1 MGIAAL
7 TPQREVLMHASAEL
21 FSEFRESFVR
31 AQDEE
36 MGLEEFLQYCK
47 SDRMAYATAHDCIL
61 EAIGKPT
68 LLNTAEDPRL
78 SRIFQNRIIQTW
90 DTFLEFHGME
100 DTLMSLYAYFLHAA
114 QGLEERKQVLY
125 LLGPVGGG
133 KSSLAEKIKKLCE
146 QYPIYALKDSL
157 SGRVSPLLENPLGLF
172 DRDKYG
178 GPMEDRYGIPRRA
191 LTGIASPWALKRLK
205 EYKGDLSKFHVVRVM
220 PSVLNQIGIVKTEP
234 GDENTQDI
242 STLVGKIDLRML
254 ERYAQEDPDAYSY
267 SGALCLGSA
276 RCVEFVEMFKAPL
289 KVLNPILTATQEGN
303 FKGTEALPA
312 MPFNGFIM
320 AHSNEAEWLKF
331 RNNKDNEA
339 FIDRVYLVKVPYC
352 LRIDEEIRIYDKM
365 LKSSTLAESPCAP
378 QTLRTLGEFT
388 VLSRLTVPENSSIY
402 SKLRSYNGENLKD
415 LDPRSKSVKEYRD
428 DAGAAEGFSGLS
440 TRWAF
445 KTISAAFNRDPS
457 EIAADPVNLLV
468 VLEERLNR
476 DDLPDEYKRRL
487 RSHIKEWIVPRFAEF
502 LEKELQMSYL
512 DAYGEYGQNLFD
524 RYVTY
529 ADKWLLDEDWRDP
542 ETGMQYS
549 REALNSEL
557 EKIEKPAGIG
567 NPKDFR
573 NEVVNFV
580 LRARAHGKNPH
591 WTSYEK
597 LRVVIEKRMFSKT
610 EDILPV
616 ISFEAK
622 GSQELDERHKSF
634 VNRMVARGYT
644 EKQVRRL
651 VDWYLHFKKSAQS

>member
-1 MGIAAL
+1 M
-7 TPQREVLMHASAEL
+7 SAPSTL
-21 FSEFRESFVR
+21 FSDYRESFVR
-31 AQDEE
+31 GQDEE
-36 MGLEEFLQYCK
+36 MGLDDFLKYCK
-47 SDRMAYATAHDCIL
+47 NDRMAYASAHECVL
-61 EAIGKPT
+61 EAIGKPR
-68 LLNTAEDPRL
+68 LVNTAEDPRL
-78 SRIFQNRIIQTW
+78 SRIFQNRSIQLW
-90 DTFLEFHGME
+90 DTFTEFHGME
-100 DTLMSLYAYFLHAA
+100 ETLMSLYAYFLHAA

-146 QYPIYALKDSL
+146 QYAVYSLKDPD
-157 SGRVSPLLENPLGLF
+157 SGRVSPLLENPLCLF
-172 DRDKYG
+172 DREKYG
-178 GPMEDRYGIPRRA
+178 QLMEDRYGIPRRA
-191 LTGIASPWALKRLK
+191 LTGIASPWALKRLR
-205 EYKGDLSKFHVVRVM
+205 EYNGDVSKFRVVRVM

-234 GDENTQDI
+234 GDENTQDV
-242 STLVGKIDLRML
+242 SSLVGKIDLRML
-254 ERYAQEDPDAYSY
+254 ERFAQDDPDAYSY

-320 AHSNEAEWLKF
+320 AHSNESEWLKF

-339 FIDRVYLVKVPYC
+339 FIDRVYLAKVPYC
-352 LRIDEEIRIYDKM
+352 LRTDEEIRIYDKM
-365 LKSSTLAESPCAP
+365 LRASTLAESPCAP
-378 QTLRTLGEFT
+378 QTLRTLAEFT
-388 VLSRLTVPENSSIY
+388 VLSRMTVPENSSVY
-402 SKLRSYNGENLKD
+402 SKLRAYNGENLKD
-415 LDPRSKSVKEYRD
+415 VDPRSKSVKEYRD

-468 VLEERLNR
+468 VLEERLSKE
-476 DDLPDEYKRRL
+476 DLPDEYKRRL
-487 RSHIKEWIVPRFAEF
+487 RSHIKEWIIPRFAEF

-512 DAYGEYGQNLFD
+512 DAYSEYGQNLFD

-529 ADKWLLDEDWRDP
+529 ADKWLLDDDWRDP
-542 ETGMQYS
+542 DTGMQYS
-549 REALNSEL
+549 RDALNMEL
-557 EKIEKPAGIG
+557 EKIEKPAGIS

-580 LRARAHGKNPH
+580 LRARAHGKNPQ

-597 LRVVIEKRMFSKT
+597 LRSVIEKRMFSKT

-622 GSQELDERHKSF
+622 GSDELDQRHRSF
-634 VNRMVARGYT
+634 VDRMAARGYT

-651 VDWYLHFKKSAQS
+651 VDWYLHFKKSVQS

>member
-1 MGIAAL
+1 M
-7 TPQREVLMHASAEL
+7 TERSEVFSA
-21 FSEFRESFVR
+21 FRDGFVE
-31 AQDEE
+31 AQNEE
-36 MGLEEFLQYCK
+36 MSLEEFLNLCR
-47 SDRMAYATAHDCIL
+47 SDRMAYASAHECVL
-61 EAIGKPT
+61 EAIGRPK
-68 LLNTAEDPRL
+68 LVNTAEEPRL
-78 SRIFQNRIIQTW
+78 SRIFQNRVIQTW
-90 DTFLEFHGME
+90 DTFSEFYGME
-100 DTLMSLYAYFLHAA
+100 ETLMSLYAYFLHAA

-133 KSSLAEKIKKLCE
+133 KSSLAEKIKRLCE
-146 QYPIYALKDSL
+146 KFPIYALKDPQ
-157 SGRVSPLLENPLGLF
+157 SGRVSPLLENPLCLF
-172 DRDKYG
+172 DRDKF
-178 GPMEDRYGIPRRA
+178 GPQLEDRYGIPRRA

-205 EYKGDLSKFHVVRVM
+205 EYKGDVTKFRVVRVM

-242 STLVGKIDLRML
+242 SALVGKVDLRML
-254 ERYAQEDPDAYSY
+254 ERYAQDDPDAYSY
-267 SGALCLGSA
+267 SGALCLGSP

-352 LRIDEEIRIYDKM
+352 LRVNEEIRIYEKM
-365 LKSSTLAESPCAP
+365 LRESTLAAAPCAP
-378 QTLRTLGEFT
+378 QTLRSLAEFT

-402 SKLRSYNGENLKD
+402 SKLRAYNGENLKD
-415 LDPRSKSVKEYRD
+415 VDPRAKSVKEYRE

-445 KTISAAFNRDPS
+445 KTISSAFNRDPS

-468 VLEERLNR
+468 VLEERLNKE
-476 DDLPDEYKRRL
+476 DLPEEYKRRL
-487 RSHIKEWIVPRFAEF
+487 RAHIKEWVIPRFAEF

-542 ETGMQYS
+542 DTGMQYS
-549 REALNSEL
+549 REALNAEL
-557 EKIEKPAGIG
+557 EKIEKPAGIS

-580 LRARAHGKNPH
+580 LRARAHGRNPQ

>member
-1 MGIAAL
+1 MNAP
-7 TPQREVLMHASAEL
+7 TEL
-21 FSEFRESFVR
+21 FTAFRESFVR
-31 AQDEE
+31 ALDEE
-36 MGLEEFLQYCK
+36 MGLEDFLHYCK
-47 SDRMAYATAHDCIL
+47 SDRMAYASAHECVL
-61 EAIGKPT
+61 EAIGKPR
-68 LLNTAEDPRL
+68 LVNTADDARL
-78 SRIFQNRIIQTW
+78 SRIFQNRVIQTW
-90 DTFLEFHGME
+90 DAFADFHGME
-100 DTLMSLYAYFLHAA
+100 ETLMSLYAYFLHAA

-133 KSSLAEKIKKLCE
+133 KSSLAEKIKSLCE
-146 QYPIYALKDSL
+146 QFPIYTLKDSV
-157 SGRVSPLLENPLGLF
+157 SGRLSPMLESPLGLF
-172 DRDKYG
+172 PRDRFG
-178 GPMEDRYGIPRRA
+178 AQMEDRYGIPRRA

-205 EYKGDLSKFHVVRVM
+205 EFKGDLSKFHVVRVM

-242 STLVGKIDLRML
+242 SSLVGKVDLRML
-254 ERYAQEDPDAYSY
+254 EQFAQDDPDAYSY

-312 MPFNGFIM
+312 LPFTGFIM

-352 LRIDEEIRIYDKM
+352 LRVDEEVRIYDKM
-365 LKSSTLAESPCAP
+365 LKASTLSEAPCAP
-378 QTLRTLGEFT
+378 QTLRTLAEFS
-388 VLSRLTVPENSSIY
+388 VLSRLAVPENSSVF
-402 SKLRSYNGENLKD
+402 SKLRSYNGETLKD
-415 LDPRSKSVKEYRD
+415 VDPRSKSVKEYRD
-428 DAGAAEGFSGLS
+428 DAGMQEGFTGLS

-468 VLEERLNR
+468 VLEDRLAKE
-476 DDLPDEYKRRL
+476 DIQEEYKRRL
-487 RSHIKEWIVPRFAEF
+487 RGHIKEWIVPRFAEF

-542 ETGMQYS
+542 DTGMQYS
-549 REALNSEL
+549 REALNTEL
-557 EKIEKPAGIG
+557 EKIEKPAGIS

-610 EDILPV
+610 EDILPI

-622 GSQELDERHKSF
+622 GSQEMEERHKSF

-651 VDWYLHFKKSAQS
+651 VDWYMHFKKSTQS

>member
-1 MGIAAL
+1 MNAPTELL
-7 TPQREVLMHASAEL
+7 TA
-21 FSEFRESFVR
+21 FRDSFVR
-31 AQDEE
+31 ALDEE
-36 MGLEEFLQYCK
+36 MGVEDFLHHCK
-47 SDRMAYATAHDCIL
+47 SDRMAYASAHECVL
-61 EAIGKPT
+61 EAIGKPK
-68 LLNTAEDPRL
+68 LVNTADDARL
-78 SRIFQNRIIQTW
+78 SRIFQNRVIQTW
-90 DTFLEFHGME
+90 DVFADFHGME
-100 DTLMSLYAYFLHAA
+100 ETLMSLYAYFLHAA

-133 KSSLAEKIKKLCE
+133 KSSLAEKIKSLCE
-146 QYPIYALKDSL
+146 QFPIYTLKDTV
-157 SGRVSPLLENPLGLF
+157 SGKVSPLLESPLGLF
-172 DRDKYG
+172 PRDKFG
-178 GPMEDRYGIPRRA
+178 AQMEDRYGIPRRA

-205 EYKGDLSKFHVVRVM
+205 EFKGDLSQFKVVRIM

-242 STLVGKIDLRML
+242 SSLVGKVDLRML
-254 ERYAQEDPDAYSY
+254 EQFAQDDPDAYSY

-276 RCVEFVEMFKAPL
+276 RCIEFVEMFKAPL

-312 MPFNGFIM
+312 LPFNGFIM

-352 LRIDEEIRIYDKM
+352 LRVDEEVRIYDKM
-365 LKSSTLAESPCAP
+365 LKASTLSEAPCAP
-378 QTLRTLGEFT
+378 QTLRTLAEFS
-388 VLSRLTVPENSSIY
+388 VLSRLAVPENSSVF

-415 LDPRSKSVKEYRD
+415 VDPRSKSVKEYRD
-428 DAGAAEGFSGLS
+428 DAGMQEGFSGLS

-468 VLEERLNR
+468 VLEDRLAKE
-476 DDLPDEYKRRL
+476 DIQEEYKRRL
-487 RSHIKEWIVPRFAEF
+487 RGHIKEWIIPRFAEF

-542 ETGMQYS
+542 DTGHAVLARRAQHRTGED
-549 REALNSEL
+549 REAGRHLESEGL
-557 EKIEKPAGIG
+557 PQRG
-567 NPKDFR
+567 R
-573 NEVVNFV
+573 Q
-580 LRARAHGKNPH
+580 LRAAGARARQE
-591 WTSYEK
+591 SALDQ
-597 LRVVIEKRMFSKT
+597 LR
-610 EDILPV
+610 
-616 ISFEAK
+616 EA
-622 GSQELDERHKSF
+622 
-634 VNRMVARGYT
+634 ARG
-644 EKQVRRL
+644 
-651 VDWYLHFKKSAQS
+651 D

>member
-1 MGIAAL
+1 MNAP
-7 TPQREVLMHASAEL
+7 TEL
-21 FSEFRESFVR
+21 FTAFRESFVR
-31 AQDEE
+31 ALDEE
-36 MGLEEFLQYCK
+36 MGLEDFLQHCK
-47 SDRMAYATAHDCIL
+47 SDRMAYASAHECVL
-61 EAIGKPT
+61 EAIGKPK
-68 LLNTAEDPRL
+68 LVNTADDARL
-78 SRIFQNRIIQTW
+78 SRIFQNRVIQTW
-90 DTFLEFHGME
+90 DTFADFHGME
-100 DTLMSLYAYFLHAA
+100 ETLMSLYAYFLHAA

-133 KSSLAEKIKKLCE
+133 KSSLAEKIKSLCE
-146 QYPIYALKDSL
+146 QFPIYTLKDTT
-157 SGRVSPLLENPLGLF
+157 SGKVSPLLESPLGLF
-172 DRDKYG
+172 PRDRFGAD
-178 GPMEDRYGIPRRA
+178 MEDRYGIPRRA

-205 EYKGDLSKFHVVRVM
+205 EFKGDISKFRVVRLM
-220 PSVLNQIGIVKTEP
+220 PSVLNQVGIVKTEP

-242 STLVGKIDLRML
+242 SSLVGKVDLRML
-254 ERYAQEDPDAYSY
+254 EQFAQDDPDAYSY

-312 MPFNGFIM
+312 LPFNGFIM

-352 LRIDEEIRIYDKM
+352 LRVDEEVRIYEKM
-365 LKSSTLAESPCAP
+365 LNASTLSEAPCAP
-378 QTLRTLGEFT
+378 QTLRTLAEFS
-388 VLSRLTVPENSSIY
+388 VLSRLAVPENSSVF
-402 SKLRSYNGENLKD
+402 SKLRSYNGETLKD
-415 LDPRSKSVKEYRD
+415 VDPRSKSVKEYRD
-428 DAGAAEGFSGLS
+428 DAGMQEGFSGLS

-468 VLEERLNR
+468 VLEDRLAKE
-476 DDLPDEYKRRL
+476 DIQEEYKRRL
-487 RSHIKEWIVPRFAEF
+487 RGHIKEWIVPRFAEF

-542 ETGMQYS
+542 DTGMQYS
-549 REALNSEL
+549 RDALNTEL
-557 EKIEKPAGIG
+557 EKIEKPAGIS

-610 EDILPV
+610 EDILPI

-622 GSQELDERHKSF
+622 GSQEMEERHKSF
-634 VNRMVARGYT
+634 VNRMAARGYT

-651 VDWYLHFKKSAQS
+651 VDWYMHFKKSTQS

>member
-1 MGIAAL
+1 MNAP
-7 TPQREVLMHASAEL
+7 TEL
-21 FSEFRESFVR
+21 FTAFRESFVS
-31 AQDEE
+31 ALDEE
-36 MGLEEFLQYCK
+36 MGVEDFLRYCK
-47 SDRMAYATAHDCIL
+47 SDRMAYASAHECVL
-61 EAIGKPT
+61 EAIGKPK
-68 LLNTAEDPRL
+68 LVNTADDARL
-78 SRIFQNRIIQTW
+78 SRIFQNRVIQTW
-90 DTFLEFHGME
+90 DAFADFHGME
-100 DTLMSLYAYFLHAA
+100 ETLMSLYAYFLHAA

-133 KSSLAEKIKKLCE
+133 KSSLAEKIKSLCE
-146 QYPIYALKDSL
+146 QFPIYTLKDSVTGRL
-157 SGRVSPLLENPLGLF
+157 SPMLESPLGLF
-172 DRDKYG
+172 PRDRFG
-178 GPMEDRYGIPRRA
+178 AEMEDRYGIPRRA
-191 LTGIASPWALKRLK
+191 LTGIATPWALKRLK
-205 EYKGDLSKFHVVRVM
+205 EYKGDLSKFQVVRLM

-242 STLVGKIDLRML
+242 SSLVGKVDLRML
-254 ERYAQEDPDAYSY
+254 EQFAQDDPDAYSY

-312 MPFNGFIM
+312 LPFNGFIM

-352 LRIDEEIRIYDKM
+352 LRVDEEVRIYEKM
-365 LKSSTLAESPCAP
+365 LTASTLSESPCAP
-378 QTLRTLGEFT
+378 QTLRTLAEFS
-388 VLSRLTVPENSSIY
+388 VLSRLAVPENSSVF
-402 SKLRSYNGENLKD
+402 SKLRSYNGETLKD
-415 LDPRSKSVKEYRD
+415 VDPRSKSVKEYRD
-428 DAGAAEGFSGLS
+428 DAGMQEGFSGLS

-468 VLEERLNR
+468 VLEDRLAKE
-476 DDLPDEYKRRL
+476 DIQEEYKRRL
-487 RSHIKEWIVPRFAEF
+487 RGHIKEWIVPRFAEF

-542 ETGMQYS
+542 DTGMQYS
-549 REALNSEL
+549 RDALNTEL
-557 EKIEKPAGIG
+557 EKIEKPAGIS

-610 EDILPV
+610 EDILPI

-622 GSQELDERHKSF
+622 GSQEMEERHKSF
-634 VNRMVARGYT
+634 VNRMAARGYT

-651 VDWYLHFKKSAQS
+651 VDWYMHFKKSTQS

>member
-1 MGIAAL
+1 MPAR
-7 TPQREVLMHASAEL
+7 TEL
-21 FSEFRESFVR
+21 FSHFQETFVR

-36 MGLEEFLQYCK
+36 MSLGDFLQYCK
-47 SDRMAYATAHDCIL
+47 TDRMAYASAHECVL
-61 EAIGKPT
+61 EAIGKPK
-68 LLNTAEDPRL
+68 LVNTAEDPRL
-78 SRIFQNRIIQTW
+78 SRIFQNRVIQSW
-90 DTFLEFHGME
+90 DTFSEFHGME
-100 DTLMSLYAYFLHAA
+100 ETLMNLYAYFLHAA

-133 KSSLAEKIKKLCE
+133 KSSLAEKIKSLCE
-146 QYPIYALKDSL
+146 QFPIYALKDSL
-157 SGRVSPLLENPLGLF
+157 TGKVSPLLESPLGLF
-172 DRDKYG
+172 NRERYG
-178 GPMEDRYGIPRRA
+178 AQMEDKFGIPRRA

-205 EYKGDLSKFHVVRVM
+205 EYQGDLNKFRVVRVM

-242 STLVGKIDLRML
+242 SSLVGKVDLRML
-254 ERYAQEDPDAYSY
+254 EQFAQDDPDAYSY

-352 LRIDEEIRIYDKM
+352 LRVDEEVRIYDKM
-365 LKSSTLAESPCAP
+365 LKASTLSEAPCAP
-378 QTLRTLGEFT
+378 QTLRTLAEFT
-388 VLSRLTVPENSSIY
+388 VLSRLTVPENSSVY

-415 LDPRSKSVKEYRD
+415 VDPRAKSVKEYRD
-428 DAGAAEGFSGLS
+428 DAGLAEGFSGLS

-468 VLEERLNR
+468 VLEERLGK

-549 REALNSEL
+549 RDALNTEL
-557 EKIEKPAGIG
+557 EKIEKPAGIS

-622 GSQELDERHKSF
+622 GSQEMDERHKSF

-651 VDWYLHFKKSAQS
+651 VDWYLHYKKSAQS

>member
-1 MGIAAL
+1 MNAP
-7 TPQREVLMHASAEL
+7 TEL
-21 FSEFRESFVR
+21 FTAFRESFVS
-31 AQDEE
+31 ALDEE
-36 MGLEEFLQYCK
+36 MGLEDFLRYCK
-47 SDRMAYATAHDCIL
+47 SDRMAYASAHECVL
-61 EAIGKPT
+61 EAIGKPR
-68 LLNTAEDPRL
+68 LVNTADDARL
-78 SRIFQNRIIQTW
+78 SRIFQNRVIQSW
-90 DTFLEFHGME
+90 DAFADFHGME
-100 DTLMSLYAYFLHAA
+100 ETLMSLYAYFLHAA

-133 KSSLAEKIKKLCE
+133 KSSLAEKIKSLCE
-146 QYPIYALKDSL
+146 QFPIYTLKDSVTGRL
-157 SGRVSPLLENPLGLF
+157 SPMLESPLGLF
-172 DRDKYG
+172 PRDRFG
-178 GPMEDRYGIPRRA
+178 AEMEDRYGIPRRA
-191 LTGIASPWALKRLK
+191 LTGIATPWALKRLK
-205 EYKGDLSKFHVVRVM
+205 EYKGDLSKFQVVRLM

-242 STLVGKIDLRML
+242 SSLVGKVDLRML
-254 ERYAQEDPDAYSY
+254 EQFAQDDPDAYSY

-312 MPFNGFIM
+312 LPFNGFIM

-352 LRIDEEIRIYDKM
+352 LRVDEEVRIYEKM
-365 LKSSTLAESPCAP
+365 LTASTLSESPCAP
-378 QTLRTLGEFT
+378 QTLRTLAEFS
-388 VLSRLTVPENSSIY
+388 VLSRLAVPENSSVF
-402 SKLRSYNGENLKD
+402 SKLRSYNGETLKD
-415 LDPRSKSVKEYRD
+415 VDPRSKSVKEYRD
-428 DAGAAEGFSGLS
+428 DAGMQEGFSGLS

-468 VLEERLNR
+468 VLEDRLAKE
-476 DDLPDEYKRRL
+476 DIQEEYKRRL
-487 RSHIKEWIVPRFAEF
+487 RGHIKEWIVPRFAEF

-542 ETGMQYS
+542 DTGMQYS
-549 REALNSEL
+549 RDALNDEL
-557 EKIEKPAGIG
+557 EKIEKPAGIS

-610 EDILPV
+610 EDILPI

-622 GSQELDERHKSF
+622 GSQEMEERHKSF
-634 VNRMVARGYT
+634 VNRMAARGYT

-651 VDWYLHFKKSAQS
+651 VDWYMHFKKSTQS

>member
-1 MGIAAL
+1 MTAPTGIFD
-7 TPQREVLMHASAEL
+7 S
-21 FSEFRESFVR
+21 FRESFVR
-31 AQDEE
+31 TLDEE
-36 MGLEEFLQYCK
+36 MGLEDFLRYCK
-47 SDRMAYATAHDCIL
+47 TDHMAYASSHECVL
-61 EAIGKPT
+61 EAIGKPK
-68 LLNTAEDPRL
+68 LVNTADDARL
-78 SRIFQNRIIQTW
+78 SRIFQNRVIQTW
-90 DTFLEFHGME
+90 DAFADFHGME
-100 DTLMSLYAYFLHAA
+100 ETLMSLYAYFLHAA

-133 KSSLAEKIKKLCE
+133 KSSLAEKIKYLCE
-146 QYPIYALKDSL
+146 QFPIYTLKDSVT
-157 SGRVSPLLENPLGLF
+157 GRVSPLLESPLGLF
-172 DRDKYG
+172 PRDKYG
-178 GPMEDRYGIPRRA
+178 AQMEDRYGIPPRA

-205 EYKGDLSKFHVVRVM
+205 EYKGDLNKFRVVRIM

-242 STLVGKIDLRML
+242 SSLVGKVDLRML
-254 ERYAQEDPDAYSY
+254 EQFAQDDTDAYSY

-312 MPFNGFIM
+312 LPFSGFIM

-352 LRIDEEIRIYDKM
+352 LRVDEEVRIYDKM
-365 LKSSTLAESPCAP
+365 LKASTLSEAPCAP
-378 QTLRTLGEFT
+378 QTLRTLAEFS
-388 VLSRLTVPENSSIY
+388 VLSRLAVPENSSVY

-415 LDPRSKSVKEYRD
+415 VDPRSKSVKEYRD
-428 DAGAAEGFSGLS
+428 DAGMQEGFSGLS

-468 VLEERLNR
+468 VLEERLAKE
-476 DDLPDEYKRRL
+476 DIQEEYKRRL
-487 RSHIKEWIVPRFAEF
+487 RGHIKEWIVPRFAEF

-542 ETGMQYS
+542 DTGMQYS
-549 REALNSEL
+549 RDALNSEL
-557 EKIEKPAGIG
+557 EKIEKPAGIS

-610 EDILPV
+610 EDILPI

-622 GSQELDERHKSF
+622 GSQEMEERHKSF
-634 VNRMVARGYT
+634 VNRMAARGYT

-651 VDWYLHFKKSAQS
+651 VDWYMHFKKSTQS

>member
-1 MGIAAL
+1 MNAP
-7 TPQREVLMHASAEL
+7 TEL
-21 FSEFRESFVR
+21 FTAFRESFVS
-31 AQDEE
+31 ALDEE
-36 MGLEEFLQYCK
+36 MGLEDFLHTCK
-47 SDRMAYATAHDCIL
+47 GDRMAYASAHECVL
-61 EAIGKPT
+61 EAIGKPR
-68 LLNTAEDPRL
+68 LVNTADDARL
-78 SRIFQNRIIQTW
+78 SRIFQNRVIQTW
-90 DTFLEFHGME
+90 DTFSDFHGME
-100 DTLMSLYAYFLHAA
+100 ETLMSLYAYFLHAA

-133 KSSLAEKIKKLCE
+133 KSSLAEKIKSLCE
-146 QYPIYALKDSL
+146 QFPIYTLKDSV
-157 SGRVSPLLENPLGLF
+157 SGKVSPLLESPLGLF
-172 DRDKYG
+172 PRDKYG
-178 GPMEDRYGIPRRA
+178 AQMEDRYGIPRRA

-205 EYKGDLSKFHVVRVM
+205 EFKGDLSKFRVVRLM

-242 STLVGKIDLRML
+242 SSLVGKVDLRML
-254 ERYAQEDPDAYSY
+254 EQFAQDDPDAYSY

-312 MPFNGFIM
+312 LPFTGFIM

-352 LRIDEEIRIYDKM
+352 LRVDEEVRIYEKM
-365 LKSSTLAESPCAP
+365 LTASTLSEAPCAP
-378 QTLRTLGEFT
+378 QTLRTLAEFS
-388 VLSRLTVPENSSIY
+388 VLSRLAVPENSSVF
-402 SKLRSYNGENLKD
+402 SKLRSYNGETLKD
-415 LDPRSKSVKEYRD
+415 VDPRSKSVKEYRD
-428 DAGAAEGFSGLS
+428 DAGMQEGFSGLS

-468 VLEERLNR
+468 VLEDRLAKE
-476 DDLPDEYKRRL
+476 DIQEEYKRRL
-487 RSHIKEWIVPRFAEF
+487 RGHIKEWIVPRFAEF

-542 ETGMQYS
+542 DTGMQYS
-549 REALNSEL
+549 RDALNDEL
-557 EKIEKPAGIG
+557 EKIEKPAGIS

-610 EDILPV
+610 EDILPI

-622 GSQELDERHKSF
+622 GSQEMEERHKSF
-634 VNRMVARGYT
+634 VNRMAARGYT

-651 VDWYLHFKKSAQS
+651 VDWYMHFKKSTQS

>member
-1 MGIAAL
+1 MNEH
-7 TPQREVLMHASAEL
+7 RDL
-21 FSEFRESFVR
+21 FSEYRDAFVR
-31 AQDEE
+31 AQHDE
-36 MGLEEFLQYCK
+36 MGIEDFLHYCK
-47 SDRMAYATAHDCIL
+47 SDRMAYASAHECVL
-61 EAIGKPT
+61 EAIGKPK
-68 LLNTAEDPRL
+68 LVNTAEDPRL
-78 SRIFQNRIIQTW
+78 SRIFQNRIIQNW
-90 DTFLEFHGME
+90 DTFSDFHGME
-100 DTLMSLYAYFLHAA
+100 ETLMQLYAYFLHAA

-133 KSSLAEKIKKLCE
+133 KSSLAEKIKTLCE
-146 QYPIYALKDSL
+146 RYPIYALKDSL
-157 SGRVSPLLENPLGLF
+157 SGRVSPLLESPLGLF
-172 DRDKYG
+172 GRDKYG
-178 GPMEDRYGIPRRA
+178 QMMEDKYGIPRRA
-191 LTGIASPWALKRLK
+191 LTGIASPWALKRLT
-205 EYKGDLSKFHVVRVM
+205 EYKGDITKFHVVRVM
-220 PSVLNQIGIVKTEP
+220 PSVLNQVGIVKTEP

-254 ERYAQEDPDAYSY
+254 EKYAQDDPDAYSY
-267 SGALCLGSA
+267 SGALCLGSP

-352 LRIDEEIRIYDKM
+352 MRVDEEIRIYDKM
-365 LKSSTLAESPCAP
+365 LKHSTLSESPCAP
-378 QTLRTLGEFT
+378 QTLRTLAEFT
-388 VLSRLTVPENSSIY
+388 VLSRLVVPENSSVY
-402 SKLRSYNGENLKD
+402 SKLRTYNGENLKD
-415 LDPRSKSVKEYRD
+415 VDPRSKSVKEYRD
-428 DAGAAEGFSGLS
+428 DAGPAEGFSGLS

-468 VLEERLNR
+468 VLEERLTK

-542 ETGMQYS
+542 DTGMQYS
-549 REALNSEL
+549 RDALNSEL
-557 EKIEKPAGIG
+557 EKIEKPAGIS

-573 NEVVNFV
+573 NEIVNFV

-622 GSQELDERHKSF
+622 GSDELETRHKSF

-651 VDWYLHFKKSAQS
+651 VDWYMHYKKSTQS

>member
-1 MGIAAL
+1 LSAHGVK
-7 TPQREVLMHASAEL
+7 EVRMNAPTEL
-21 FSEFRESFVR
+21 FSAFRENFVR
-31 AQDEE
+31 ALDEE
-36 MGLEEFLQYCK
+36 MGLEDFLHYCRT
-47 SDRMAYATAHDCIL
+47 DRMAYASAHECVL
-61 EAIGKPT
+61 EAIGKPR
-68 LLNTAEDPRL
+68 LVNTADDVRL
-78 SRIFQNRIIQTW
+78 SRIFQNRVIQTW
-90 DTFLEFHGME
+90 DTFAEFHGME
-100 DTLMSLYAYFLHAA
+100 ETLMSLYAYFLHAA

-133 KSSLAEKIKKLCE
+133 KSSLAEKIKSLCE
-146 QYPIYALKDSL
+146 QFPIYTLKDSL
-157 SGRVSPLLENPLGLF
+157 TGKISPLLESPLGLF
-172 DRDKYG
+172 PRDKFG
-178 GPMEDRYGIPRRA
+178 KQMEDRYGIPRRS

-205 EYKGDLSKFHVVRVM
+205 DYKGDLTKFSVVRVM
-220 PSVLNQIGIVKTEP
+220 PSVLNQVGIVKTEP

-242 STLVGKIDLRML
+242 STLVGKVDLRML
-254 ERYAQEDPDAYSY
+254 ERFAQDDPDAYSY

-312 MPFNGFIM
+312 LPFNGFIM

-352 LRIDEEIRIYDKM
+352 LRVDEEVRIYDKM
-365 LKSSTLAESPCAP
+365 LKASTLSEAPCAP
-378 QTLRTLGEFT
+378 QTLRTLAEFT
-388 VLSRLTVPENSSIY
+388 VLSRLGVPENSSVY
-402 SKLRSYNGENLKD
+402 SKLRTYNGETLKD
-415 LDPRSKSVKEYRD
+415 VDPRSKSVKEYRD
-428 DAGAAEGFSGLS
+428 DAGLQEGFTGLS

-468 VLEERLNR
+468 VLEDKLNK
-476 DDLPDEYKRRL
+476 DDMQEEYKRRL
-487 RSHIKEWIVPRFAEF
+487 RGHIKEWIVPRFAEF

-542 ETGMQYS
+542 DTGMQYS

-557 EKIEKPAGIG
+557 EKIEKPAGIS

-610 EDILPV
+610 EDILPI

-622 GSQELDERHKSF
+622 GSQEMEERHKSF

-651 VDWYLHFKKSAQS
+651 VDWYMHFKKSTQS

>member
-1 MGIAAL
+1 MNAPTEL
-7 TPQREVLMHASAEL
+7 LSA
-21 FSEFRESFVR
+21 FRESFVS
-31 AQDEE
+31 ALDEE
-36 MGLEEFLQYCK
+36 MPVDAFLQHCK
-47 SDRMAYATAHDCIL
+47 NDRMAYASAHECVL
-61 EAIGKPT
+61 EAIGKPR
-68 LLNTAEDPRL
+68 LVNTADDARL
-78 SRIFQNRIIQTW
+78 SRIFQNRVIQTW
-90 DTFLEFHGME
+90 DVFSDFHGME
-100 DTLMSLYAYFLHAA
+100 ETLMSLYAYFLHAA

-133 KSSLAEKIKKLCE
+133 KSSLAEKIKTLCE
-146 QYPIYALKDSL
+146 QFPIYTLKDTVT
-157 SGRVSPLLENPLGLF
+157 GKISPLLESPLGLF
-172 DRDKYG
+172 PRERFG
-178 GPMEDRYGIPRRA
+178 AALEDRYGIPRRA

-205 EYKGDLSKFHVVRVM
+205 EFKGDLTKFRVVRMM

-242 STLVGKIDLRML
+242 SSLVGKVDLRML
-254 ERYAQEDPDAYSY
+254 EQFAQDDPDAYSY

-312 MPFNGFIM
+312 LPFNGFIM

-352 LRIDEEIRIYDKM
+352 LRVDEEVRIYEKM
-365 LKSSTLAESPCAP
+365 LNASTLSKAPCAP
-378 QTLRTLGEFT
+378 QTLRTLAEFS
-388 VLSRLTVPENSSIY
+388 VLSRLAVPENSSVF
-402 SKLRSYNGENLKD
+402 SKLRSYNGETLKD
-415 LDPRSKSVKEYRD
+415 VDPRSKSVKEYRD
-428 DAGAAEGFSGLS
+428 DAGMQEGFSGLS

-468 VLEERLNR
+468 VLEDRLAKE
-476 DDLPDEYKRRL
+476 DLPEEFKRRL
-487 RSHIKEWIVPRFAEF
+487 RGHIKEWIVPRFAEF

-542 ETGMQYS
+542 DTGMQYS
-549 REALNSEL
+549 RDALNSEL
-557 EKIEKPAGIG
+557 EKIEKPAGIS

-622 GSQELDERHKSF
+622 GSQEMEERHKSF
-634 VNRMVARGYT
+634 VNRMAARGYT

-651 VDWYLHFKKSAQS
+651 VDWYMHFKKSTQS

>member
-1 MGIAAL
+1 MNAP
-7 TPQREVLMHASAEL
+7 TEVFSA
-21 FSEFRESFVR
+21 FRDAFVR
-31 AQDEE
+31 SQDEE
-36 MGLEEFLQYCK
+36 LGLEDYLQLCRK
-47 SDRMAYATAHDCIL
+47 DRSTYFSAHECVL
-61 EAIGKPT
+61 EAIGKPR
-68 LLNTAEDPRL
+68 LVNTAEDPRL
-78 SRIFQNRIIQTW
+78 SRIFQNRVIQAW
-90 DTFLEFHGME
+90 DTFAEFHGME
-100 DTLMSLYAYFLHAA
+100 ETLMSLYSYFLHAA

-146 QYPIYALKDSL
+146 QFPIYALKDST
-157 SGRVSPLLENPLGLF
+157 SGRVSPLLESPLGLF
-172 DRDKYG
+172 DRDRFG
-178 GPMEDRYGIPRRA
+178 TLLEDRYGIPRRT
-191 LTGIASPWALKRLK
+191 LTGLSSPWALKRLK
-205 EYKGDLSKFHVVRVM
+205 EYHGDVSKFRVVRVM

-254 ERYAQEDPDAYSY
+254 ERFAQDDPDAYSY

-312 MPFNGFIM
+312 LPFSGFIM

-352 LRIDEEIRIYDKM
+352 LRVDEEIRIYDKM
-365 LKSSTLAESPCAP
+365 LKSSTLSGAPCAP
-378 QTLRTLGEFT
+378 QTLHTLAEFT
-388 VLSRLTVPENSSIY
+388 VLSRLTVPENSTIY
-402 SKLRSYNGENLKD
+402 SKLRSYNGETLKD
-415 LDPRSKSVKEYRD
+415 VDPRAKSVKEYRD
-428 DAGAAEGFSGLS
+428 DAGNVEGFSGLS

-445 KTISAAFNRDPS
+445 KTISAAFNRDVS

-468 VLEERLNR
+468 VLEERLAK

-487 RSHIKEWIVPRFAEF
+487 RGHIKEWIIPRFAEF

-542 ETGMQYS
+542 DTGMQYS

-557 EKIEKPAGIG
+557 EKIEKPAGIS

-622 GSQELDERHKSF
+622 GSTELDERHKSF
-634 VNRMVARGYT
+634 VSRMVTRGYT

-651 VDWYLHFKKSAQS
+651 VDWYMHFKKSAQS

>member
-1 MGIAAL
+1 MNAP
-7 TPQREVLMHASAEL
+7 TEL
-21 FSEFRESFVR
+21 FTAFRESFVS
-31 AQDEE
+31 ALDEE
-36 MGLEEFLQYCK
+36 MGVEDFLRYCK
-47 SDRMAYATAHDCIL
+47 SDRMAYASAHECVL
-61 EAIGKPT
+61 EAIGKPK
-68 LLNTAEDPRL
+68 LVNTADDARL
-78 SRIFQNRIIQTW
+78 SRIFQNRVIQTW
-90 DTFLEFHGME
+90 DTFSDFHGME
-100 DTLMSLYAYFLHAA
+100 ETLMSLYAYFLHAA

-133 KSSLAEKIKKLCE
+133 KSSLAEKIKSLCE
-146 QYPIYALKDSL
+146 QFPIYTLKDSVTGRL
-157 SGRVSPLLENPLGLF
+157 SPMLESPLGLF
-172 DRDKYG
+172 PRDRFG
-178 GPMEDRYGIPRRA
+178 AEMEDRYGIPRRA
-191 LTGIASPWALKRLK
+191 LTGIATPWALKRLK
-205 EYKGDLSKFHVVRVM
+205 EYKGDLSKFQVVRLM

-242 STLVGKIDLRML
+242 SSLVGKVDLRML
-254 ERYAQEDPDAYSY
+254 EQFAQDDPDAYSY

-312 MPFNGFIM
+312 LPFNGFIM

-352 LRIDEEIRIYDKM
+352 LRVDEEVRIYEKM
-365 LKSSTLAESPCAP
+365 LTASTLSESPCAP
-378 QTLRTLGEFT
+378 QTLRTLAEFS
-388 VLSRLTVPENSSIY
+388 VLSRLAVPENSSVF
-402 SKLRSYNGENLKD
+402 SKLRSYNGETLKD
-415 LDPRSKSVKEYRD
+415 VDPRSKSVKEYRD
-428 DAGAAEGFSGLS
+428 DAGMQEGFSGLS

-468 VLEERLNR
+468 VLEDRLAKE
-476 DDLPDEYKRRL
+476 DIQEEYKRRL
-487 RSHIKEWIVPRFAEF
+487 RGHIKEWIVPRFAEF

-542 ETGMQYS
+542 DTGMQYS
-549 REALNSEL
+549 RDALNDEL
-557 EKIEKPAGIG
+557 EKIEKPAGIS

-610 EDILPV
+610 EDILPI

-622 GSQELDERHKSF
+622 GSQEMEERHKSF
-634 VNRMVARGYT
+634 VNRMAARGYT

-651 VDWYLHFKKSAQS
+651 VDWYMHFKKSTQS

>member
-1 MGIAAL
+1 M
-7 TPQREVLMHASAEL
+7 SAPVEL
-21 FSEFRESFVR
+21 FTTFRDAFVR
-31 AQDEE
+31 AQDDE
-36 MGLEEFLQYCK
+36 MSLEDYLHFCK
-47 SDRMAYATAHDCIL
+47 TERMAYASAHECVL
-61 EAIGKPT
+61 EAMGKPK
-68 LLNTAEDPRL
+68 LINTAEDARL
-78 SRIFQNRIIQTW
+78 SRVFQNRVIQQW
-90 DTFLEFHGME
+90 DTFSEFHGME
-100 DTLMSLYAYFLHAA
+100 ETLMQLYAYFLHAA

-146 QYPIYALKDSL
+146 QFPIYALKDSV
-157 SGRVSPLLENPLGLF
+157 SGRISPMLETPLGLF
-172 DRDKYG
+172 DKDRYG
-178 GPMEDRYGIPRRA
+178 ATLEDRYGIPRRM
-191 LTGIASPWALKRLK
+191 LTGIASPWALKRLQ
-205 EYKGDLSKFHVVRVM
+205 EYKGELSKFRVVRVM
-220 PSVLNQIGIVKTEP
+220 PSVLNQVGIVKTEP

-242 STLVGKIDLRML
+242 SSLVGKIDLRML
-254 ERYAQEDPDAYSY
+254 ERFAQEDPDAYSY

-289 KVLNPILTATQEGN
+289 KVLNPILTATQEMN

-312 MPFNGFIM
+312 LPFNGFIM

-339 FIDRVYLVKVPYC
+339 FIDRVFLIKVPYC
-352 LRIDEEIRIYDKM
+352 LRIDEEVRIYDKM

-378 QTLRTLGEFT
+378 QTLRTLAEFS
-388 VLSRLTVPENSSIY
+388 VLSRLMVPENSSVY
-402 SKLRSYNGENLKD
+402 SKMRSYNGENLKD

-428 DAGAAEGFSGLS
+428 EAGAAEGFSGLS

-468 VLEERLNR
+468 VLEERLTK

-487 RSHIKEWIVPRFAEF
+487 RSHVKEWIVPRFAEF

-542 ETGMQYS
+542 DTGMQYS
-549 REALNSEL
+549 RDALNGEL

-580 LRARAHGKNPH
+580 LRARAHNKNPH

-622 GSQELDERHKSF
+622 GSSELDERHKSF
-634 VNRMVARGYT
+634 VNRMTARGYT

>member
-1 MGIAAL
+1 MSSP
-7 TPQREVLMHASAEL
+7 TSF
-21 FSEFRESFVR
+21 FSDFRDNFVR

-36 MGLEEFLQYCK
+36 MGLEDFLNYCRT
-47 SDRMAYATAHDCIL
+47 DRMAYASAHECVL
-61 EAIGKPT
+61 EAIGKPR

-78 SRIFQNRIIQTW
+78 SRIFQNRVIQTW
-90 DTFLEFHGME
+90 DTFAEFHGME
-100 DTLMSLYAYFLHAA
+100 DTLMALYAYFLHAA

-146 QYPIYALKDSL
+146 QFPIYALKDSV
-157 SGRVSPLLENPLGLF
+157 SGRISPLLESPLGLF
-172 DRDKYG
+172 DPAKYG
-178 GPMEDRYGIPRRA
+178 AQLEDRYGIPRRA
-191 LTGIASPWALKRLK
+191 LSGIASPWALKRLQ
-205 EYKGDLSKFHVVRVM
+205 EYKGDLTKFRVVRVM

-242 STLVGKIDLRML
+242 SSLVGKIDLRML
-254 ERYAQEDPDAYSY
+254 ERYAQDDPDAYSY

-312 MPFNGFIM
+312 MPFAGFIM

-352 LRIDEEIRIYDKM
+352 LRVDEEIRIYEKM
-365 LKSSTLAESPCAP
+365 LKSSTLAQAPCAP
-378 QTLRTLGEFT
+378 QTLRTLAEFT
-388 VLSRLTVPENSSIY
+388 VLSRLTVPENSSVY
-402 SKLRSYNGENLKD
+402 SKMRAYNGENLKD
-415 LDPRSKSVKEYRD
+415 LDPRAKSVKEYRD
-428 DAGAAEGFSGLS
+428 DAGPGEGFSGLS

-468 VLEERLNR
+468 VLEERLAK

-487 RSHIKEWIVPRFAEF
+487 RAHIKEWIIPRFAEF

-542 ETGMQYS
+542 DTGMQYS
-549 REALNSEL
+549 REALNAEL
-557 EKIEKPAGIG
+557 EKIEKPAGIS

-597 LRVVIEKRMFSKT
+597 LRSVIEKRMFSKT

-634 VNRMVARGYT
+634 VNRMIARGYT

>member
-1 MGIAAL
+1 MSG
-7 TPQREVLMHASAEL
+7 PGEL
-21 FSEFRESFVR
+21 FSAYQDAFVR

-36 MGLEEFLQYCK
+36 IGLEDFLRLCR
-47 SDRMAYATAHDCIL
+47 SDRMAYASAHECVL
-61 EAIGKPT
+61 EAIGKPK
-68 LLNTAEDPRL
+68 LVNTAEDARL
-78 SRIFQNRIIQTW
+78 SRIFQNRVIQQW
-90 DTFLEFHGME
+90 DTFSEFHGME
-100 DTLMSLYAYFLHAA
+100 DTLMQLYAYFLHAA

-146 QYPIYALKDSL
+146 KFPIYALKDGV
-157 SGRVSPLLENPLGLF
+157 SGRVSPLLESPLNLF
-172 DRDKYG
+172 DRDRF
-178 GPMEDRYGIPRRA
+178 GPILEEKYGIPRRA
-191 LTGIASPWALKRLK
+191 LTGLASPWALKRLR
-205 EYKGDLSKFHVVRVM
+205 EHGGDLSKFRVVRVM
-220 PSVLNQIGIVKTEP
+220 PSVLNQVGIVKTEP

-254 ERYAQEDPDAYSY
+254 ERYAQDDPDAYSY
-267 SGALCLGSA
+267 SGALCLGSP

-312 MPFNGFIM
+312 MPFAGFIM

-352 LRIDEEIRIYDKM
+352 LRVDEEVRIYDKM
-365 LKSSTLAESPCAP
+365 LASSTLSDAPCAP
-378 QTLRTLGEFT
+378 QTLRTLAEFT
-388 VLSRLTVPENSSIY
+388 VLSRLTVPENSSVY

-415 LDPRSKSVKEYRD
+415 IDPRSKSVKEYRD
-428 DAGAAEGFSGLS
+428 DAGLQEGFTGLS

-445 KTISAAFNRDPS
+445 KTISAAFNRDAS

-468 VLEERLNR
+468 VLEERLNK

-487 RSHIKEWIVPRFAEF
+487 RSHIKEWIIPRFAEF

-597 LRVVIEKRMFSKT
+597 LRAVIEKRMFSKT

-622 GSQELDERHKSF
+622 GSQEMDERHKSF
-634 VNRMVARGYT
+634 VNRMTARGYT

-651 VDWYLHFKKSAQS
+651 VDWYLHYKKSAQS

>member
-1 MGIAAL
+1 LRSAHGVK
-7 TPQREVLMHASAEL
+7 EVKMNAPIEL
-21 FSEFRESFVR
+21 FTAFRESFVR
-31 AQDEE
+31 ALDEE
-36 MGLEEFLQYCK
+36 MGLEDFLHYCK
-47 SDRMAYATAHDCIL
+47 SDRMAYASAHECVL
-61 EAIGKPT
+61 EAIGKPK
-68 LLNTAEDPRL
+68 LINTADDARL
-78 SRIFQNRIIQTW
+78 SRIFQNRVIQSW
-90 DTFLEFHGME
+90 DAFADFHGME
-100 DTLMSLYAYFLHAA
+100 ETLMSLYAYFLHAA

-133 KSSLAEKIKKLCE
+133 KSSLAEKIKSLCE
-146 QYPIYALKDSL
+146 QFPIYTLRDSV
-157 SGRVSPLLENPLGLF
+157 SGKVSPLLESPLGLF
-172 DRDKYG
+172 PRDRFGAK
-178 GPMEDRYGIPRRA
+178 MEDRYGIPRRA

-205 EYKGDLSKFHVVRVM
+205 EFKGDLSKFQVVRVM

-242 STLVGKIDLRML
+242 SSLVGKVDLRML
-254 ERYAQEDPDAYSY
+254 EQFAQDDPDAYSY

-312 MPFNGFIM
+312 LPFTGFIM

-352 LRIDEEIRIYDKM
+352 LRVDEEVRIYDKM
-365 LKSSTLAESPCAP
+365 LKASTLSEAPCAP
-378 QTLRTLGEFT
+378 QTLRTLAEFS
-388 VLSRLTVPENSSIY
+388 VLSRLAVPDNSSVF
-402 SKLRSYNGENLKD
+402 SKVRSYNGETLKD
-415 LDPRSKSVKEYRD
+415 VDPRSKSVKEYRD
-428 DAGAAEGFSGLS
+428 DAGMQEGFSGLS

-468 VLEERLNR
+468 VLEDRLAKE
-476 DDLPDEYKRRL
+476 DLQEEFKRRL
-487 RSHIKEWIVPRFAEF
+487 RGHIKEWIVPRFAEF

-542 ETGMQYS
+542 DTGMQYS
-549 REALNSEL
+549 RDALNTEL
-557 EKIEKPAGIG
+557 EKIEKPAGIS

-622 GSQELDERHKSF
+622 GSQEMEERHKSF
-634 VNRMVARGYT
+634 VNRMAARGYT

-651 VDWYLHFKKSAQS
+651 VDWYMHFKKSTQS

>member
-1 MGIAAL
+1 MNAP
-7 TPQREVLMHASAEL
+7 TEL
-21 FSEFRESFVR
+21 FTAFRESFVR
-31 AQDEE
+31 ALDEE
-36 MGLEEFLQYCK
+36 MGVEDFLRYCK
-47 SDRMAYATAHDCIL
+47 SDRMAYASAHECVL
-61 EAIGKPT
+61 EAIGKPR
-68 LLNTAEDPRL
+68 LVNTADDPRL
-78 SRIFQNRIIQTW
+78 SRIFQNRVIQTW
-90 DTFLEFHGME
+90 DAFADFHGME
-100 DTLMSLYAYFLHAA
+100 ETLMSLYAYFLHAA

-133 KSSLAEKIKKLCE
+133 KSSLAEKIKSLCE
-146 QYPIYALKDSL
+146 QFPIYTLKDSITGRL
-157 SGRVSPLLENPLGLF
+157 SPMLESPLGLF
-172 DRDKYG
+172 PRDRFG
-178 GPMEDRYGIPRRA
+178 AEMEDRYGIPRRA
-191 LTGIASPWALKRLK
+191 LTGIATPWALKRLR
-205 EYKGDLSKFHVVRVM
+205 EYKGDLSKFQVVRIM

-242 STLVGKIDLRML
+242 SSLVGKVDLRML
-254 ERYAQEDPDAYSY
+254 EQFAQDDPDAYSY

-312 MPFNGFIM
+312 LPFNGFIM

-352 LRIDEEIRIYDKM
+352 LRVDEEVRIYEKM
-365 LKSSTLAESPCAP
+365 LASSTLSESPCAP
-378 QTLRTLGEFT
+378 QTLRTLAEFS
-388 VLSRLTVPENSSIY
+388 VLSRLAVPENSSVF
-402 SKLRSYNGENLKD
+402 SKLRSYNGETLKD
-415 LDPRSKSVKEYRD
+415 VDPRSKSVKEYRD
-428 DAGAAEGFSGLS
+428 DAGMQEGFSGLS

-468 VLEERLNR
+468 VLEDRLAKE
-476 DDLPDEYKRRL
+476 DIQEEYKRRL
-487 RSHIKEWIVPRFAEF
+487 RGHIKEWIVPRFAEF

-542 ETGMQYS
+542 DTGMQYS
-549 REALNSEL
+549 RDALNDEL
-557 EKIEKPAGIG
+557 EKIEKPAGIS

-610 EDILPV
+610 EDILPI

-622 GSQELDERHKSF
+622 GSQEMEERHKSF
-634 VNRMVARGYT
+634 VNRMAARGYT

-651 VDWYLHFKKSAQS
+651 VDWYMHFKKSTQS

>member
-1 MGIAAL
+1 MNAP
-7 TPQREVLMHASAEL
+7 TEL
-21 FSEFRESFVR
+21 FTAFRESFVS
-31 AQDEE
+31 ALDEE
-36 MGLEEFLQYCK
+36 MGLEDFLHYCK
-47 SDRMAYATAHDCIL
+47 SDRMAYASAHECVL
-61 EAIGKPT
+61 EAIGKPK
-68 LLNTAEDPRL
+68 LVNTADDARL
-78 SRIFQNRIIQTW
+78 SRIFQNRVIQSW
-90 DTFLEFHGME
+90 DAFADFHGME
-100 DTLMSLYAYFLHAA
+100 ETLMSLYAYFLHAA

-133 KSSLAEKIKKLCE
+133 KSSLAEKIKSLCE
-146 QYPIYALKDSL
+146 QFPIYTLKDSVTGRL
-157 SGRVSPLLENPLGLF
+157 SPMLESPLGLF
-172 DRDKYG
+172 QRERFG
-178 GPMEDRYGIPRRA
+178 AEMEDRYGIPRRA
-191 LTGIASPWALKRLK
+191 LTGIATPWALKRLR
-205 EYKGDLSKFHVVRVM
+205 EYKGDLSKFQVVRLM

-242 STLVGKIDLRML
+242 SSLVGKVDLRML
-254 ERYAQEDPDAYSY
+254 EQFAQDDPDAYSY

-312 MPFNGFIM
+312 LPFNGFIM

-352 LRIDEEIRIYDKM
+352 LRVDEEVRIYDKM
-365 LKSSTLAESPCAP
+365 LKASTLSEAPCAP
-378 QTLRTLGEFT
+378 QTLRTLAEFS
-388 VLSRLTVPENSSIY
+388 VLSRLAVPENSSVF
-402 SKLRSYNGENLKD
+402 SKLRSYNGETLKD
-415 LDPRSKSVKEYRD
+415 VDPRSKSVKEYRD
-428 DAGAAEGFSGLS
+428 DAGMQEGFSGLS

-468 VLEERLNR
+468 VLEDRLAKE
-476 DDLPDEYKRRL
+476 DIQEEYKRRL
-487 RSHIKEWIVPRFAEF
+487 RGHIKEWIVPRFAEF

-542 ETGMQYS
+542 DTGMQYS
-549 REALNSEL
+549 RDALNDEL
-557 EKIEKPAGIG
+557 EKIEKPAGIS

-610 EDILPV
+610 EDILPI

-622 GSQELDERHKSF
+622 GSQEMEERHKSF
-634 VNRMVARGYT
+634 VNRMAARGYT

-651 VDWYLHFKKSAQS
+651 VDWYMHFKKSTQS

>member
-1 MGIAAL
+1 MNAPI
-7 TPQREVLMHASAEL
+7 EL
-21 FSEFRESFVR
+21 FTAFRESFVR
-31 AQDEE
+31 ALDEE
-36 MGLEEFLQYCK
+36 MGLEDFLHYCK
-47 SDRMAYATAHDCIL
+47 SDRMAYASAHECVL
-61 EAIGKPT
+61 EAIGKPR
-68 LLNTAEDPRL
+68 LVNTADDARL
-78 SRIFQNRIIQTW
+78 SRIFQNRVIQSW
-90 DTFLEFHGME
+90 DAFADFHGME
-100 DTLMSLYAYFLHAA
+100 ETLMSLYAYFLHAA

-133 KSSLAEKIKKLCE
+133 KSSLAEKIKSLCE
-146 QYPIYALKDSL
+146 QFPIYTLKDSV
-157 SGRVSPLLENPLGLF
+157 SGKVSPLLESPLGLF
-172 DRDKYG
+172 PRDKFG
-178 GPMEDRYGIPRRA
+178 AKMEDRYGIPRRA

-205 EYKGDLSKFHVVRVM
+205 EFKGDLSKFQVVRVM

-242 STLVGKIDLRML
+242 SSLVGKVDLRML
-254 ERYAQEDPDAYSY
+254 EQFAQDDPDAYSY

-312 MPFNGFIM
+312 LPFTGFIM

-352 LRIDEEIRIYDKM
+352 LRVDEEVRIYDKM
-365 LKSSTLAESPCAP
+365 LKASTLSEAPCAP
-378 QTLRTLGEFT
+378 QTLRTLAEFS
-388 VLSRLTVPENSSIY
+388 VLSRLAVPDNSSVF
-402 SKLRSYNGENLKD
+402 SKLRSYNGETLKD
-415 LDPRSKSVKEYRD
+415 VDPRSKSVKEYRD
-428 DAGAAEGFSGLS
+428 DAGMQEGFSGLS

-468 VLEERLNR
+468 VLEDRLAKE
-476 DDLPDEYKRRL
+476 DLQEEFKRRL
-487 RSHIKEWIVPRFAEF
+487 RGHIKEWIVPRFAEF

-542 ETGMQYS
+542 DTGMQYS
-549 REALNSEL
+549 RDALNTEL
-557 EKIEKPAGIG
+557 EKIEKPAGIS

-622 GSQELDERHKSF
+622 GSQEMEERHKSF
-634 VNRMVARGYT
+634 VNRMAARGYT

-651 VDWYLHFKKSAQS
+651 VDWYMHFKKSTQS

>member
-1 MGIAAL
+1 MTVPL
-7 TPQREVLMHASAEL
+7 ELLSAY
-21 FSEFRESFVR
+21 RDSFVR
-31 AQDEE
+31 AQEEE
-36 MGLEEFLQYCK
+36 MSIEDFLAHCK
-47 SDRMAYATAHDCIL
+47 GDRMVYASAHECIL
-61 EAIGKPT
+61 EAIGKPR
-68 LLNTAEDPRL
+68 LVSTADDPRM
-78 SRIFQNRIIQTW
+78 SRIFQNRVIQSW
-90 DTFLEFHGME
+90 DTFAEFHGME
-100 DTLMSLYAYFLHAA
+100 DTLMQLYAYFLHAA

-146 QYPIYALKDSL
+146 QFPIYALKDTV
-157 SGRVSPLLENPLGLF
+157 GNRISPLLESPLALF
-172 DRDKYG
+172 DRDKF
-178 GPMEDRYGIPRRA
+178 GPMLEDRFGIPRRA
-191 LTGIASPWALKRLK
+191 LTGIASPWALKRLR
-205 EYKGDLSKFHVVRVM
+205 EYKGDLSKFSVVRVM
-220 PSVLNQIGIVKTEP
+220 PSVLNQVGIVKTEP

-254 ERYAQEDPDAYSY
+254 ERFAQDDPDAYSY

-352 LRIDEEIRIYDKM
+352 LRTDEEVRIYEKM

-378 QTLRTLGEFT
+378 QTLRTLAEFT
-388 VLSRLTVPENSSIY
+388 VLSRLVVPENSSIY

-415 LDPRSKSVKEYRD
+415 VDPRAKSVKEYRD
-428 DAGAAEGFSGLS
+428 DGGNVEGFSGLS

-468 VLEERLNR
+468 VLEERLSKE
-476 DDLPDEYKRRL
+476 DLAEEFKRRL

-542 ETGMQYS
+542 DTGMQYS

-557 EKIEKPAGIG
+557 EKIEKPAGIS

-580 LRARAHGKNPH
+580 LRARAHGRNPH

-597 LRVVIEKRMFSKT
+597 LRAVIEKRMFSKT

-634 VNRMVARGYT
+634 VNRMTTRGYT

-651 VDWYLHFKKSAQS
+651 VDWYLHYKKSTHS

>member
-1 MGIAAL
+1 M
-7 TPQREVLMHASAEL
+7 SAPTGL
-21 FSEFRESFVR
+21 FSAYKDAFVR

-36 MGLEEFLQYCK
+36 LGLEDFLHYCK
-47 SDRMAYATAHDCIL
+47 TDRMAYASAHECVL
-61 EAIGKPT
+61 EAIGKPK
-68 LLNTAEDPRL
+68 LLNTAEDARL
-78 SRIFQNRIIQTW
+78 SRVFQNRVIQAW
-90 DTFLEFHGME
+90 DTFADFHGME
-100 DTLMSLYAYFLHAA
+100 ETLMSLYAYFLHAA

-133 KSSLAEKIKKLCE
+133 KSSLAEKIKGLCE
-146 QYPIYALKDSL
+146 QYPIYALKDPA
-157 SGRVSPLLENPLGLF
+157 SGRVSPLLESPLGLF
-172 DRDKYG
+172 NREKYG
-178 GPMEDRYGIPRRA
+178 AQMEDRFGIPRRA
-191 LTGIASPWALKRLK
+191 LTGVASPWATKRLK
-205 EYKGDLSKFHVVRVM
+205 DYSGDVSKFRVVRVM
-220 PSVLNQIGIVKTEP
+220 PSVLNQVGIVKTEP

-242 STLVGKIDLRML
+242 SALVGKVDLRML
-254 ERYAQEDPDAYSY
+254 EQFAQDDPDAYSY

-312 MPFNGFIM
+312 MPFTGFIM

-352 LRIDEEIRIYDKM
+352 LRVDEEIRIYDKM
-365 LKSSTLAESPCAP
+365 LKASTLSESPCAP
-378 QTLRTLGEFT
+378 QTLRTLAEFT
-388 VLSRLTVPENSSIY
+388 VLSRLVVPENSSVY

-415 LDPRSKSVKEYRD
+415 QDPRAKSVKEYRD

-445 KTISAAFNRDPS
+445 KTISAAFNRDAT

-468 VLEERLNR
+468 VLEDRLGKE
-476 DDLPDEYKRRL
+476 DLPEEYKRRL
-487 RSHIKEWIVPRFAEF
+487 RSHVKEWIVPRFAEF

-542 ETGMQYS
+542 DTGMQYS
-549 REALNSEL
+549 RDALNGEL
-557 EKIEKPAGIG
+557 EKIEKPAGIS

-610 EDILPV
+610 EDILPI

-622 GSQELDERHKSF
+622 GSQELEERHKSF

-651 VDWYLHFKKSAQS
+651 VDWYMHFKKSTQS

>member
-1 MGIAAL
+1 MMNAP
-7 TPQREVLMHASAEL
+7 TEL
-21 FSEFRESFVR
+21 FTAFRESFVR
-31 AQDEE
+31 ALDEE
-36 MGLEEFLQYCK
+36 MGVEDFLRYCK
-47 SDRMAYATAHDCIL
+47 SDRMAYASAHECVL
-61 EAIGKPT
+61 EAIGKPR
-68 LLNTAEDPRL
+68 LVNTADDPRL
-78 SRIFQNRIIQTW
+78 SRIFQNRVIQTW
-90 DTFLEFHGME
+90 DAFADFHGME
-100 DTLMSLYAYFLHAA
+100 ETLMSLYAYFLHAA

-133 KSSLAEKIKKLCE
+133 KSSLAEKIKSLCE
-146 QYPIYALKDSL
+146 QFPIYTLKDSITGRL
-157 SGRVSPLLENPLGLF
+157 SPMLESPLGLF
-172 DRDKYG
+172 PRDRFG
-178 GPMEDRYGIPRRA
+178 AEMEDRYGIPRRA
-191 LTGIASPWALKRLK
+191 LTGIATPWALKRLR
-205 EYKGDLSKFHVVRVM
+205 EYKGDLSKFQVVRIM

-242 STLVGKIDLRML
+242 SSLVGKVDLRML
-254 ERYAQEDPDAYSY
+254 EQFAQDDPDAYSY

-312 MPFNGFIM
+312 LPFNGFIM

-352 LRIDEEIRIYDKM
+352 LRVDEEVRIYEKM
-365 LKSSTLAESPCAP
+365 LASSTLSESPCAP
-378 QTLRTLGEFT
+378 QTLRTLAEFS
-388 VLSRLTVPENSSIY
+388 VLSRLAVPENSSVF
-402 SKLRSYNGENLKD
+402 SKLRSYNGETLKD
-415 LDPRSKSVKEYRD
+415 VDPRSKSVKEYRD
-428 DAGAAEGFSGLS
+428 DAGMQEGFSGLS

-468 VLEERLNR
+468 VLEDRLAKE
-476 DDLPDEYKRRL
+476 DIQEEYKRRL
-487 RSHIKEWIVPRFAEF
+487 RGHIKEWIVPRFAEF

-542 ETGMQYS
+542 DTGMQYS
-549 REALNSEL
+549 RDALNDEL
-557 EKIEKPAGIG
+557 EKIEKPAGIS

-610 EDILPV
+610 EDILPI

-622 GSQELDERHKSF
+622 GSQEMEERHKSF
-634 VNRMVARGYT
+634 VNRMAARGYT

-651 VDWYLHFKKSAQS
+651 VDWYMHFKKSTQS

>member
-1 MGIAAL
+1 M
-7 TPQREVLMHASAEL
+7 TDRSEVFSA
-21 FSEFRESFVR
+21 FRDGFVE
-31 AQDEE
+31 AQNEE
-36 MGLEEFLQYCK
+36 MSLEDFLNLCRT
-47 SDRMAYATAHDCIL
+47 DRMAYASAHECVL
-61 EAIGKPT
+61 EAIGKPK
-68 LLNTAEDPRL
+68 LVNTAEDPRL
-78 SRIFQNRIIQTW
+78 SRIFQNRVIQTW
-90 DTFLEFHGME
+90 DTFSDFYGME
-100 DTLMSLYAYFLHAA
+100 ETLMSLYAYFLHAA

-146 QYPIYALKDSL
+146 KFPIYALKDPL
-157 SGRVSPLLENPLGLF
+157 SGRVSPLLENPLCLF
-172 DRDKYG
+172 DRDKFG
-178 GPMEDRYGIPRRA
+178 AQLEDRYGIPRRA

-205 EYKGDLSKFHVVRVM
+205 EYKGDVTKFRVVRVM

-242 STLVGKIDLRML
+242 SALVGKVDLRML
-254 ERYAQEDPDAYSY
+254 ERYAQDDPDAYSY
-267 SGALCLGSA
+267 SGALCLGSP

-352 LRIDEEIRIYDKM
+352 LRVDEEIRIYEKM
-365 LKSSTLAESPCAP
+365 LRESTLAAAPCAP
-378 QTLRTLGEFT
+378 QTLRSLAEFT

-402 SKLRSYNGENLKD
+402 SKLRAYNGENLKD
-415 LDPRSKSVKEYRD
+415 VDPRAKSVKEYRE
-428 DAGAAEGFSGLS
+428 DAGPAEGFSGLS

-445 KTISAAFNRDPS
+445 KTISSAFNRDPS

-468 VLEERLNR
+468 VLEERLNKE
-476 DDLPDEYKRRL
+476 DLPEEYKRRL
-487 RSHIKEWIVPRFAEF
+487 RSHIKEWIIPRFAEF

-529 ADKWLLDEDWRDP
+529 ADKWLLDEDYRDP
-542 ETGMQYS
+542 DTGMQYS
-549 REALNSEL
+549 REALNVEL
-557 EKIEKPAGIG
+557 EKIEKPAGIS

-580 LRARAHGKNPH
+580 LRARAHGRNPQ

-634 VNRMVARGYT
+634 VNRMIARGYT

>member
-1 MGIAAL
+1 MNA
-7 TPQREVLMHASAEL
+7 PSNL
-21 FSEFRESFVR
+21 FGDYRDSFVR
-31 AQDEE
+31 AQEEE
-36 MGLEEFLQYCK
+36 MGLDDFLNYCRT
-47 SDRMAYATAHDCIL
+47 DRMAYASAHECVL
-61 EAIGKPT
+61 EAIGKPK
-68 LLNTAEDPRL
+68 LVNTADDARL
-78 SRIFQNRIIQTW
+78 SRIFQNKVIQTW
-90 DTFLEFHGME
+90 DTFAEFHGME
-100 DTLMSLYAYFLHAA
+100 ETLMSLYAYFLHAA

-133 KSSLAEKIKKLCE
+133 KSSLAEKIKSLCE
-146 QYPIYALKDSL
+146 QFPIYTLKDST
-157 SGRVSPLLENPLGLF
+157 SGKVSPVLESPLGLF
-172 DRDKYG
+172 PRDKYAAQ
-178 GPMEDRYGIPRRA
+178 MEDRFGIPRRA

-205 EYKGDLSKFHVVRVM
+205 EYKGDLTKFRVVRVM

-242 STLVGKIDLRML
+242 SALVGKVDLRML
-254 ERYAQEDPDAYSY
+254 ERFAQDDPDAYSY

-312 MPFNGFIM
+312 IPFAGFIM

-339 FIDRVYLVKVPYC
+339 FIDRVFLVKVPYC
-352 LRIDEEIRIYDKM
+352 LRVDEEVRIYDKM
-365 LKSSTLAESPCAP
+365 LKASSLSEAPCAP
-378 QTLRTLGEFT
+378 QTLRTLAEFS
-388 VLSRLTVPENSSIY
+388 VLSRLTVPENSSVY
-402 SKLRSYNGENLKD
+402 SKLRAYDGENLKD
-415 LDPRSKSVKEYRD
+415 IDPRAKSVKEYRD
-428 DAGAAEGFSGLS
+428 DAGLQEGFTGVS

-468 VLEERLNR
+468 VLEDRLNK
-476 DDLPDEYKRRL
+476 DDLPEEYKRRL
-487 RSHIKEWIVPRFAEF
+487 RGHIKEWIVPRFAEF

-542 ETGMQYS
+542 DTGMQYS

-557 EKIEKPAGIG
+557 EKIEKPAGIS

-580 LRARAHGKNPH
+580 LRARAHGGNPH

-597 LRVVIEKRMFSKT
+597 LRAVIEKRMFSKT
-610 EDILPV
+610 
-616 ISFEAK
+616 
-622 GSQELDERHKSF
+622 
-634 VNRMVARGYT
+634 
-644 EKQVRRL
+644 
-651 VDWYLHFKKSAQS
+651 

>member
-1 MGIAAL
+1 MNA
-7 TPQREVLMHASAEL
+7 PAEL
-21 FSEFRESFVR
+21 FSAYRDAFAR
-31 AQDEE
+31 AQEEE
-36 MGLEEFLQYCK
+36 MGLEDFLHYCK
-47 SDRMAYATAHDCIL
+47 TDRMASASSHECVL
-61 EAIGKPT
+61 EAIGKPK
-68 LLNTAEDPRL
+68 LVNTADDPRL
-78 SRIFQNRIIQTW
+78 SRVFQNRVIQSW
-90 DTFLEFHGME
+90 DTFSEFHGME
-100 DTLMSLYAYFLHAA
+100 ETLMSLYAYFLHAA

-133 KSSLAEKIKKLCE
+133 KSSLAEKIKSLCE
-146 QYPIYALKDSL
+146 QFPIFALKDSV
-157 SGRVSPLLENPLGLF
+157 SGRVSPMLESPLGLF
-172 DRDKYG
+172 DREKFG
-178 GPMEDRYGIPRRA
+178 AQMEDRYGIPRRA
-191 LTGIASPWALKRLK
+191 LTGIASPWALKRLRD
-205 EYKGDLSKFHVVRVM
+205 YQGDLTKFRVVRVM

-242 STLVGKIDLRML
+242 SSLVGKVDLRQL
-254 ERYAQEDPDAYSY
+254 ERFAQDDPDAYSY
-267 SGALCLGSA
+267 TGALCLGSA

-312 MPFNGFIM
+312 LPFTGFIM

-352 LRIDEEIRIYDKM
+352 LRVDEEVRIYDKM
-365 LKSSTLAESPCAP
+365 LKASTLAESPCAP
-378 QTLRTLGEFT
+378 QTLRTLAEFT
-388 VLSRLTVPENSSIY
+388 VLSRLAVPENSPVY

-415 LDPRSKSVKEYRD
+415 VDPRSKSVKEYRD

-468 VLEERLNR
+468 VLEDKLNK
-476 DDLPDEYKRRL
+476 DDLPDDYKRRL
-487 RSHIKEWIVPRFAEF
+487 RGHIKEWIVPRFAEF

-542 ETGMQYS
+542 DTGMQYS
-549 REALNSEL
+549 RDALNGEL
-557 EKIEKPAGIG
+557 EKIEKPAGIS

-610 EDILPV
+610 EDILPI

-622 GSQELDERHKSF
+622 GSQEMEERHKSF
-634 VNRMVARGYT
+634 VNRMAARGYT

-651 VDWYLHFKKSAQS
+651 VDWYMHYKKSTHS

>member
-1 MGIAAL
+1 MMNAP
-7 TPQREVLMHASAEL
+7 TEL
-21 FSEFRESFVR
+21 FTAFRESFVR
-31 AQDEE
+31 ALDEE
-36 MGLEEFLQYCK
+36 MGVEDFLQYCK
-47 SDRMAYATAHDCIL
+47 SDRMAYASAHECVL
-61 EAIGKPT
+61 EAIGKPR
-68 LLNTAEDPRL
+68 LVNTADDPRL
-78 SRIFQNRIIQTW
+78 SRIFQNRVIQTW
-90 DTFLEFHGME
+90 DAFADFHGME
-100 DTLMSLYAYFLHAA
+100 ETLMSLYAYFLHAA

-133 KSSLAEKIKKLCE
+133 KSSLAEKIKSLCE
-146 QYPIYALKDSL
+146 QFPIYTLKDSITGRL
-157 SGRVSPLLENPLGLF
+157 SPMLESPLGLF
-172 DRDKYG
+172 PRERFG
-178 GPMEDRYGIPRRA
+178 AEMEDRYGIPRRA
-191 LTGIASPWALKRLK
+191 LTGIATPWALKRLR
-205 EYKGDLSKFHVVRVM
+205 EYKGDLSKFQVVRIM

-242 STLVGKIDLRML
+242 SSLVGKVDLRML
-254 ERYAQEDPDAYSY
+254 EQFAQDDPDAYSY

-312 MPFNGFIM
+312 LPFNGFIM

-352 LRIDEEIRIYDKM
+352 LRVDEEVRIYEKM
-365 LKSSTLAESPCAP
+365 LASSTLSEAPCAP
-378 QTLRTLGEFT
+378 QTLRTLAEFS
-388 VLSRLTVPENSSIY
+388 VLSRLAVPENSSVF
-402 SKLRSYNGENLKD
+402 SKLRSYNGETLKD
-415 LDPRSKSVKEYRD
+415 VDPRSKSVKEYRD
-428 DAGAAEGFSGLS
+428 DAGMQEGFSGLS

-468 VLEERLNR
+468 VLEDRLAKE
-476 DDLPDEYKRRL
+476 DIQEEYKRRL
-487 RSHIKEWIVPRFAEF
+487 RGHIKEWIVPRFAEF

-542 ETGMQYS
+542 DTGMQYS
-549 REALNSEL
+549 RDALNDEL
-557 EKIEKPAGIG
+557 EKIEKPAGIS

-610 EDILPV
+610 EDILPI

-622 GSQELDERHKSF
+622 GSQEMEERHKSF
-634 VNRMVARGYT
+634 VNRMAARGYT

-651 VDWYLHFKKSAQS
+651 VDWYMHFKKSTQS

>member
-1 MGIAAL
+1 MNA
-7 TPQREVLMHASAEL
+7 PAEL
-21 FSEFRESFVR
+21 FAAFRDAFVR

-36 MGLEEFLQYCK
+36 MGLEDFLHHCRT
-47 SDRMAYATAHDCIL
+47 DRMAYASAHECVL
-61 EAIGKPT
+61 EAIGKPR
-68 LLNTAEDPRL
+68 LVNTADDPRL
-78 SRIFQNRIIQTW
+78 SRILQNRVLQAW
-90 DTFLEFHGME
+90 DTFAEFHGME
-100 DTLMSLYAYFLHAA
+100 ETVMSLYAYFLHAA

-133 KSSLAEKIKKLCE
+133 KSSLAEKIKSLAE
-146 QYPIYALKDSL
+146 QFPIYALKDSI
-157 SGRVSPLLENPLGLF
+157 SGRVSPLLESPLGLF
-172 DRDKYG
+172 GRDAFG
-178 GPMEDRYGIPRRA
+178 ARLEDRYGIPRRA
-191 LTGIASPWALKRLK
+191 LGGIATPWALKRLK
-205 EYKGDLSKFHVVRVM
+205 EYKGDLSKFRVVRVM
-220 PSVLNQIGIVKTEP
+220 PSVLNQVGIVKTEP

-242 STLVGKIDLRML
+242 STLVGKVDLRML
-254 ERYAQEDPDAYSY
+254 ERYAQDDPDAYSY

-312 MPFNGFIM
+312 MPFAGFIM

-352 LRIDEEIRIYDKM
+352 LRIDEEVRIYDKM
-365 LKSSTLAESPCAP
+365 LKASTLSEAPCAP
-378 QTLRTLGEFT
+378 QTLRTLAEFT
-388 VLSRLTVPENSSIY
+388 VLSRLAVPENSSVY

-415 LDPRSKSVKEYRD
+415 VDPRAKSVKEYRD
-428 DAGAAEGFSGLS
+428 DAGAQEGFSGLS

-457 EIAADPVNLLV
+457 EIAADPINLLV
-468 VLEERLNR
+468 VLEDRLAR
-476 DDLPDEYKRRL
+476 DDLPDETKRRL
-487 RSHIKEWIVPRFAEF
+487 RGHIKEWIVPRFAEF

-542 ETGMQYS
+542 DTGMQYS
-549 REALNSEL
+549 RAALNDEL
-557 EKIEKPAGIG
+557 EKIEKPAGIS

-580 LRARAHGKNPH
+580 LRARAHSKNPH

-610 EDILPV
+610 EDILPI

-622 GSQELDERHKSF
+622 GSQELEERHKSF
-634 VNRMVARGYT
+634 VNRMSARGYT

-651 VDWYLHFKKSAQS
+651 VDWYMHFKKSTQS

>member
-1 MGIAAL
+1 MNAP
-7 TPQREVLMHASAEL
+7 TEL
-21 FSEFRESFVR
+21 FTAFRESFVR
-31 AQDEE
+31 ALDEE
-36 MGLEEFLQYCK
+36 MGVEDFLRYCK
-47 SDRMAYATAHDCIL
+47 SDRMAYASAHECVL
-61 EAIGKPT
+61 EAIGKPR
-68 LLNTAEDPRL
+68 LVNTADDPRL
-78 SRIFQNRIIQTW
+78 SRIFQNRVIQTW
-90 DTFLEFHGME
+90 DAFADFHGME
-100 DTLMSLYAYFLHAA
+100 ETLMSLYAYFLHAA

-133 KSSLAEKIKKLCE
+133 KSSLAEKIKSLCE
-146 QYPIYALKDSL
+146 QFPIYTLKDSITGRL
-157 SGRVSPLLENPLGLF
+157 SPMLESPLGLF
-172 DRDKYG
+172 PRDRF
-178 GPMEDRYGIPRRA
+178 GPEMEDRYGIPRRA
-191 LTGIASPWALKRLK
+191 LTGIATPWALKRLR
-205 EYKGDLSKFHVVRVM
+205 EYKGDLSKFQVVRIM

-242 STLVGKIDLRML
+242 SSLVGKVDLRML
-254 ERYAQEDPDAYSY
+254 EQFAQDDPDAYSY

-312 MPFNGFIM
+312 LPFNGFIM

-352 LRIDEEIRIYDKM
+352 LRVDEEVRIYEKM
-365 LKSSTLAESPCAP
+365 LAASTLSEAPCAP
-378 QTLRTLGEFT
+378 QTLRTLAEFS
-388 VLSRLTVPENSSIY
+388 VLSRLAVPENSSVF
-402 SKLRSYNGENLKD
+402 SKLRSYNGETLKD
-415 LDPRSKSVKEYRD
+415 VDPRSKSVKEYRD
-428 DAGAAEGFSGLS
+428 DAGMQEGFSGLS

-468 VLEERLNR
+468 VLEDRLAKE
-476 DDLPDEYKRRL
+476 DIQEEYKRRL
-487 RSHIKEWIVPRFAEF
+487 RGHIKEWIVPRFAEF

-542 ETGMQYS
+542 DTGMQYS
-549 REALNSEL
+549 RDALNDEL
-557 EKIEKPAGIG
+557 EKIEKPAGIS

-610 EDILPV
+610 EDILPI

-622 GSQELDERHKSF
+622 GSQEMEERHKSF
-634 VNRMVARGYT
+634 VNRMAARGYT

-651 VDWYLHFKKSAQS
+651 VDWYMHFKKSTQS

>member
-1 MGIAAL
+1 MNAPTELL
-7 TPQREVLMHASAEL
+7 TA
-21 FSEFRESFVR
+21 FRDSFVR
-31 AQDEE
+31 ALDEE
-36 MGLEEFLQYCK
+36 MGVEDFLHHCK
-47 SDRMAYATAHDCIL
+47 GDRMAYASAHECVL
-61 EAIGKPT
+61 EAIGKPK
-68 LLNTAEDPRL
+68 LVNTADDARL
-78 SRIFQNRIIQTW
+78 SRIFQNRVIQTW
-90 DTFLEFHGME
+90 DVFADFHGME
-100 DTLMSLYAYFLHAA
+100 ETLMSLYAYFLHAA

-133 KSSLAEKIKKLCE
+133 KSSLAEKIKSLCE
-146 QYPIYALKDSL
+146 QFPIYTLKDTV
-157 SGRVSPLLENPLGLF
+157 SGKVSPLLESPLGLF
-172 DRDKYG
+172 PRDKFG
-178 GPMEDRYGIPRRA
+178 AQMEDRYGIPRRA

-205 EYKGDLSKFHVVRVM
+205 EFKGDLSQFRVVRIM

-242 STLVGKIDLRML
+242 SSLVGKVDLRML
-254 ERYAQEDPDAYSY
+254 EQFAQDDPDAYSY

-276 RCVEFVEMFKAPL
+276 RCIEFVEMFKAPL

-312 MPFNGFIM
+312 LPFNGFIM

-352 LRIDEEIRIYDKM
+352 LRVDEEVRIYDKM
-365 LKSSTLAESPCAP
+365 LKASTLSEAPCAP
-378 QTLRTLGEFT
+378 QTLRTLAEFS
-388 VLSRLTVPENSSIY
+388 VLSRLAVPENSSVF

-415 LDPRSKSVKEYRD
+415 VDPRSKSVKEYRD
-428 DAGAAEGFSGLS
+428 DAGMQEGFSGLS

-468 VLEERLNR
+468 VLEDRLAKE
-476 DDLPDEYKRRL
+476 DIQEEYKRRL
-487 RSHIKEWIVPRFAEF
+487 RGHIKEWIIPRFAEF

-542 ETGMQYS
+542 DTGMQYS
-549 REALNSEL
+549 RDALNTEL
-557 EKIEKPAGIG
+557 EKIEKPAGIS

-610 EDILPV
+610 EDILPI

-622 GSQELDERHKSF
+622 GSQEMEERHKSF
-634 VNRMVARGYT
+634 VNRMAARGYT

-651 VDWYLHFKKSAQS
+651 VDWYMHFKKSTQS

>member
-1 MGIAAL
+1 M
-7 TPQREVLMHASAEL
+7 SAPSTL
-21 FSEFRESFVR
+21 FSDYRESFVR
-31 AQDEE
+31 GQDEE
-36 MGLEEFLQYCK
+36 MGLDDFLKYCK
-47 SDRMAYATAHDCIL
+47 NDRMAYASAHECVL
-61 EAIGKPT
+61 EAIGKPR
-68 LLNTAEDPRL
+68 LVNTAEDPRL
-78 SRIFQNRIIQTW
+78 SRIFQNRSIQLW
-90 DTFLEFHGME
+90 DTFSEFHGME
-100 DTLMSLYAYFLHAA
+100 ETLMSLYAYFLHAA

-146 QYPIYALKDSL
+146 QYAVYSLKDPD
-157 SGRVSPLLENPLGLF
+157 SGRVSPLLENPLCLF
-172 DRDKYG
+172 DREKYG
-178 GPMEDRYGIPRRA
+178 QLMEDRYGIPRRA
-191 LTGIASPWALKRLK
+191 LTGIASPWAMKRLR
-205 EYKGDLSKFHVVRVM
+205 EYNGDLSKFRVVRVM

-234 GDENTQDI
+234 GDENTQDV
-242 STLVGKIDLRML
+242 SSLVGKIDLRML
-254 ERYAQEDPDAYSY
+254 ERFAQDDPDAYSY

-320 AHSNEAEWLKF
+320 AHSNESEWLKF

-339 FIDRVYLVKVPYC
+339 FIDRVYLAKVPYC
-352 LRIDEEIRIYDKM
+352 LRTDEEIRIYDKM
-365 LKSSTLAESPCAP
+365 LRASTLAESPCAP
-378 QTLRTLGEFT
+378 QTLRTLAEFT
-388 VLSRLTVPENSSIY
+388 VLSRLTVPENSSVY
-402 SKLRSYNGENLKD
+402 SKLRAYNGENLKD
-415 LDPRSKSVKEYRD
+415 VDPRSKSVKEYRD

-468 VLEERLNR
+468 VLEERLSKE
-476 DDLPDEYKRRL
+476 DLPDEYKRRL
-487 RSHIKEWIVPRFAEF
+487 RSHIKEWIIPRFAEF

-512 DAYGEYGQNLFD
+512 DAYSEYGQNLFD

-529 ADKWLLDEDWRDP
+529 ADKWLLDDDWRDP
-542 ETGMQYS
+542 DTGMQYS
-549 REALNSEL
+549 RDALNMEL
-557 EKIEKPAGIG
+557 EKIEKPAGIS

-580 LRARAHGKNPH
+580 LRARAHGKNPQ

-597 LRVVIEKRMFSKT
+597 LRSVIEKRMFSKT

-622 GSQELDERHKSF
+622 GSDELDQRHRSF
-634 VNRMVARGYT
+634 VDRMVARGYT

>member
-1 MGIAAL
+1 M
-7 TPQREVLMHASAEL
+7 TERSEVFSA
-21 FSEFRESFVR
+21 FRDGFVE
-31 AQDEE
+31 AQNEE
-36 MGLEEFLQYCK
+36 MSLEDFLNLCR
-47 SDRMAYATAHDCIL
+47 SDRMAYASAHECVL
-61 EAIGKPT
+61 EAIGKPK
-68 LLNTAEDPRL
+68 LVNTAEDPRL
-78 SRIFQNRIIQTW
+78 SRIFQNRVIQTW
-90 DTFLEFHGME
+90 DTFSEFHGME
-100 DTLMSLYAYFLHAA
+100 ETLMSLYAYFLHAA

-146 QYPIYALKDSL
+146 KYPIYALKDPL
-157 SGRVSPLLENPLGLF
+157 SGRISPLLENPLCLF
-172 DRDKYG
+172 DRDKF
-178 GPMEDRYGIPRRA
+178 GPQLEDRYGIPRRA

-205 EYKGDLSKFHVVRVM
+205 EYKGDVTKFRVVRVM

-242 STLVGKIDLRML
+242 SALVGKVDLRML
-254 ERYAQEDPDAYSY
+254 ERYAQDDPDAYSY
-267 SGALCLGSA
+267 SGALCLGSP

-352 LRIDEEIRIYDKM
+352 LRVDEEIRIYEKM
-365 LKSSTLAESPCAP
+365 LKASTLADAPCAP
-378 QTLRTLGEFT
+378 QTLRSLAEFT

-402 SKLRSYNGENLKD
+402 SKLRAYNGENLKD
-415 LDPRSKSVKEYRD
+415 LDPRAKSVKEYRE
-428 DAGAAEGFSGLS
+428 DAGPAEGFSGLS

-445 KTISAAFNRDPS
+445 KTISSAFNRDPS

-468 VLEERLNR
+468 VLEERLNKE
-476 DDLPDEYKRRL
+476 DLPDEYKRRL
-487 RSHIKEWIVPRFAEF
+487 RSHIKEWIIPRFAEF

-542 ETGMQYS
+542 DTGMQYS
-549 REALNSEL
+549 REALNAEL
-557 EKIEKPAGIG
+557 EKIEKPAGIS

-580 LRARAHGKNPH
+580 LRARAHGRNPQ

-634 VNRMVARGYT
+634 VNRMIARGYT

-651 VDWYLHFKKSAQS
+651 VDWYLHFKKSAHS

>member
-1 MGIAAL
+1 M
-7 TPQREVLMHASAEL
+7 SAPSTL
-21 FSEFRESFVR
+21 FSDYRESFVR
-31 AQDEE
+31 GQDEE
-36 MGLEEFLQYCK
+36 MGLDDFLRYCK
-47 SDRMAYATAHDCIL
+47 NDRMAYASSHECVL
-61 EAIGKPT
+61 EAIGKPR
-68 LLNTAEDPRL
+68 LVNTAEDPRL
-78 SRIFQNRIIQTW
+78 SRIFQNRAIQLW
-90 DTFLEFHGME
+90 DTFSEFHGME
-100 DTLMSLYAYFLHAA
+100 ETLMSLYAYFLHAA

-146 QYPIYALKDSL
+146 QFPIYALKDSD
-157 SGRVSPLLENPLGLF
+157 SARVSPLLENPLCLF
-172 DRDKYG
+172 DREKYG
-178 GPMEDRYGIPRRA
+178 QIMEDRYGIPRRA
-191 LTGIASPWALKRLK
+191 LTGIASPWALKRLR
-205 EYKGDLSKFHVVRVM
+205 EYNGDLSKFRVVRVM

-234 GDENTQDI
+234 GDENTQDV
-242 STLVGKIDLRML
+242 SSLVGKIDLRML
-254 ERYAQEDPDAYSY
+254 ERFAQDDPDAYAY

-320 AHSNEAEWLKF
+320 AHSNESEWLKF

-339 FIDRVYLVKVPYC
+339 FIDRVYLAKVPYC
-352 LRIDEEIRIYDKM
+352 LRTDEEIRIYDKM
-365 LKSSTLAESPCAP
+365 LRQSTLAEAPCAP
-378 QTLRTLGEFT
+378 QTLRTLAEFT
-388 VLSRLTVPENSSIY
+388 VLSRLTVPENSSVY
-402 SKLRSYNGENLKD
+402 SKLRAYNGENLKD
-415 LDPRSKSVKEYRD
+415 VDPRSKSVKEYRD
-428 DAGAAEGFSGLS
+428 DGGPAEGFSGLS

-468 VLEERLNR
+468 VLEERLSKE
-476 DDLPDEYKRRL
+476 DLPDEYKRRL
-487 RSHIKEWIVPRFAEF
+487 RSHVKEWIIPRFAEF

-512 DAYGEYGQNLFD
+512 DAYSEYGQNLFD

-529 ADKWLLDEDWRDP
+529 ADKWLLDDDWRDP

-549 REALNSEL
+549 RDALNMEL
-557 EKIEKPAGIG
+557 EKIEKPAGIS

-580 LRARAHGKNPH
+580 LRARAHGKNPQ

-597 LRVVIEKRMFSKT
+597 LRTVIEKRMFSKT

-622 GSQELDERHKSF
+622 GSDELDQRHRSF
-634 VNRMVARGYT
+634 VDRMVARGYT